1 MSYVRMP
8 MRAIISG
15 FENLIGAR
23 SFRSSRRQG
32 RPATG
37 RRKAG
42 CAWIKLQGMRNAE
55 SRPEKPC
62 MAGEPDTE
70 KLVRPV
76 RWGGHRNLTWR
87 QEKALGPHPT
97 PPTFGH
103 QRDLYLAVVLD
114 LFSRMVVGWAVAAI
128 QDATLVEQAL
138 QMALARRS
146 PEGDYS
152 TTLIVAVSILQNP
165 IWHCSSSMACCLARS
180 STASVPATCKPLR

>member
-1 MSYVRMP
+1 MP
-8 MRAIISG
+8 KTQPTFTTEFKREAVQ
-15 FENLIGAR
+15 LAQ
-23 SFRSSRRQG
+23 SRN
-32 RPATG
+32 G
-37 RRKAG
+37 RR
-42 CAWIKLQGMRNAE
+42 I
-55 SRPEKPC
+55 
-62 MAGEPDTE
+62 
-70 KLVRPV
+70 
-76 RWGGHRNLTWR
+76 
-87 QEKALGPHPT
+87 

-180 STASVPATCKPLR
+180 STASVPATCKPLRAAVRRA